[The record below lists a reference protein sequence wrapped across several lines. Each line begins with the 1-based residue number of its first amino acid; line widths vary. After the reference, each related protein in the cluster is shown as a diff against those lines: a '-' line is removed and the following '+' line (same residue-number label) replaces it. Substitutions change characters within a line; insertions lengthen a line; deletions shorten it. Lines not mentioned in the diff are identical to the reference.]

1 MKAAKVFLLFSMA
14 VFVLVVSASL
24 IGVGLNLPGAAR
36 ASTEQEYR
44 TVFVSAPIA
53 VGDDDSGW
61 QQIDEDE
68 FKARLRLTLDQLSYE
83 GFEVIEVSPI
93 TRGWMDTTRVR
104 HGISGGGY
112 GITQGFVII
121 AQKPAS

>member
-1 MKAAKVFLLFSMA
+1 MKAIKTFLLFSMA
-14 VFVLVVSASL
+14 VLALVLSASL
-24 IGVGLNLPGAAR
+24 LGIRLNLPGAAL
-36 ASTEQEYR
+36 ASTENDYR

-53 VGDDDSGW
+53 AGDGDSDW

-68 FKARLRLTLDQLSYE
+68 FTANLRQALNKLSYE
-83 GFEVIEVSPI
+83 GFEVVEVSPV